1 MSLRNPSVAVCLAAL
16 AAALA
21 GTPPALAAP
30 PIKASASGGNDGQ
43 LQYTVK
49 VDSKRYGTSQETR
62 KIRSGETDDFN
73 WKSVPPSGAVAMPDG
88 CPDADSM
95 PRDANGAMVR
105 QTQVRLAPSVDAK
118 GVATVQVS
126 FQASAPDGTTPVM
139 AAGRTLQCPKAVT
152 VSEVRRVSI
161 PTRGGAKT
169 LALRDGTHVTI
180 SIQP

>member
-16 AAALA
+16 AAVASTA
-21 GTPPALAAP
+21 AQAAP
-30 PIKASASGGNDGQ
+30 PVEGSNSGGNDGQ

-49 VDSKRYGTSQETR
+49 VDSKRFGASQETR

-73 WKSVPPSGAVAMPDG
+73 WKSVPPSGPVAMPDG
-88 CPDADSM
+88 CPDSDSA

-118 GVATVQVS
+118 GMATVQIS
-126 FQASAPDGTTPVM
+126 FQASAPDGSAAV
-139 AAGRTLQCPKAVT
+139 AAGGKTLQCPKAVT

-161 PTRGGAKT
+161 STRGGTKT
-169 LALRDGTHVTI
+169 VALRDGTHVTV